1 MHSQVYTEIVFKFAC
16 CSQGIQVTLIQ
27 KWILSF
33 WGDSGYWIEK
43 NQVYGGRN
51 RSRGSL
57 EFHRGTSVNKGVKG
71 KARLSTLLSLFFLQ
85 NLKRAVLNV
94 EQIVPSIRGASYLEW
109 RFAFGFLSRY
119 YQVPKSSTTRYCV
132 RITKCMLNLSA
143 NKLSV
148 SFQRVPLKQ
157 STCMKSGNTADHV
170 TRPSRVISK

>member
-51 RSRGSL
+51 GSRGSL

-71 KARLSTLLSLFFLQ
+71 KARLSTLLSLFFSIEF
-85 NLKRAVLNV
+85 KACCFKCRAN
-94 EQIVPSIRGASYLEW
+94 SSKHSGASYLEQ

-119 YQVPKSSTTRYCV
+119 YQVSKSCTTRYCV

-143 NKLSV
+143 NKLSF
-148 SFQRVPLKQ
+148 SFQRVPLRQ

>member
-51 RSRGSL
+51 GSRGSL

-94 EQIVPSIRGASYLEW
+94 EQIVPSIRGRVIWSGDSLLDSCHDTI
-109 RFAFGFLSRY
+109 R
-119 YQVPKSSTTRYCV
+119 
-132 RITKCMLNLSA
+132 
-143 NKLSV
+143 
-148 SFQRVPLKQ
+148 FQRAAQHDTVSGLRNACLICPLT
-157 STCMKSGNTADHV
+157 SSASPFNAFH
-170 TRPSRVISK
+170 